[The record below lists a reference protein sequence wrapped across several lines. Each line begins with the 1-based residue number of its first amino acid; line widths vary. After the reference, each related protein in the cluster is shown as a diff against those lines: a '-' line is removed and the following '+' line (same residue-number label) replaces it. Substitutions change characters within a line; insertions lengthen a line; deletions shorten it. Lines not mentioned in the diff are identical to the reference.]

1 VPLRALLSHP
11 EFRRGV
17 REVTAV
23 MPAMWAWGVVSGV
36 AMLGAGLS
44 LPLALAMTLCVYSA
58 GAQLGALP
66 LMAAHA
72 PLWLIVATAACVNL
86 RFVIFSA
93 GLRPYLMG
101 LPLLRRL
108 LLGYVC
114 ADLTY
119 VLFMR
124 RFGHDHT
131 PREGPVE
138 YLVGGCL
145 ANWFSWQAATLV
157 GIFFEKAIPA
167 SLELGY
173 AGVLALLGLA
183 CSLMLERSSVAAAAL
198 AFVAALLTQG
208 LPLRLNIVVAIAVG
222 VTAGMLLERYDEKA
236 PSSLEARL

>member
-1 VPLRALLSHP
+1 M
-11 EFRRGV
+11 

-36 AMLGAGLS
+36 AMVGAGLS
-44 LPLALAMTLCVYSA
+44 VPLALAMTLCVYSA

-66 LMAAHA
+66 LMASHA

-101 LPLLRRL
+101 LPFLRRIM
-108 LLGYVC
+108 LGYIC

-124 RFGHDHT
+124 RFGHDQT

-138 YLVGGCL
+138 YLVGGCV
-145 ANWFSWQAATLV
+145 ANWISWQAATLV
-157 GIFFEKAIPA
+157 GIFFEKAIPQ

-173 AGVLALLGLA
+173 AGVLALLGLS
-183 CSLMLERSSVAAAAL
+183 CSLMLERSSVIAGAL
-198 AFVAALLTQG
+198 ALVAALLTRG

-222 VTAGMLLERYDEKA
+222 VAAGMLFERYDTKA
-236 PSSLEARL
+236 ASAPEAGT